1 MFFFIMV
8 SIYTHMKRICMCLA
22 TNTPVGCQ
30 YIQGLGRQVLELE
43 LELTDPN
50 STCLD
55 GHDIGVWKLVSFPRG
70 IGFN

>member
-1 MFFFIMV
+1 
-8 SIYTHMKRICMCLA
+8 MCLA

-55 GHDIGVWKLVSFPRG
+55 GHDIGVWKLVSFPCG
-70 IGFN
+70 IDFK